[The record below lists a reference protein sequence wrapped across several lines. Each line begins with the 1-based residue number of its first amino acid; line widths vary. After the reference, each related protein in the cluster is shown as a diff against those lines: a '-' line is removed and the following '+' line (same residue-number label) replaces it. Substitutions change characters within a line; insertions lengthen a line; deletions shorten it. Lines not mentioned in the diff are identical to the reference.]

1 MAFGCDKKFGEKSDT
16 FWYPSGP
23 IFKSNFQNGARN
35 KPEKIKKLIIDAVR
49 ILNEPELRQ
58 HFDMQ

>member
-1 MAFGCDKKFGEKSDT
+1 MAFGYDKKLEKKSDM
-16 FWYPSGP
+16 FWYPPGP

-49 ILNEPELRQ
+49 ILNGLELRQ

>member
-1 MAFGCDKKFGEKSDT
+1 MAFGCDKKFRKKSDM

-35 KPEKIKKLIIDAVR
+35 KPEKNKKLIIDAVR

>member
-1 MAFGCDKKFGEKSDT
+1 VLV
-16 FWYPSGP
+16 PPGP
-23 IFKSNFQNGARN
+23 ILKSNFQNGARN
-35 KPEKIKKLIIDAVR
+35 KPGKIKKLIIDAVR